1 LVPDQP
7 PLAVHVVALVEDHV
21 SVEDPPEESEVGF
34 ALIVTVG
41 AAVPEVTVTFT
52 LLFVLPFD
60 PVQVMV

>member
-1 LVPDQP
+1 MVPDQP
-7 PLAVHVVALVEDHV
+7 PLAVHVVALVEDQV
-21 SVEDPPEESEVGF
+21 SVEDPLEEIDVGF

-41 AAVPEVTVTFT
+41 AAVPEVTATFT